1 MAATNLVYRDL
12 GYYFPVYQTGGQRI
26 RNSFVQYWKWIH
38 FNQNITDGNSAAT
51 EDVRGMLVAPHRM
64 YAVRAVV
71 VPTEGT
77 VALNVNDYAR
87 VRIFNMGRS
96 GGAIIHTIADGNTSA
111 IAWTL
116 DVENVLALTTGGVNF
131 ISLVIER
138 GEFIKVQ
145 LDKEGSG
152 VACEN
157 LKVSLMCKA
166 IEGHV

>member
-12 GYYFPVYQTGGQRI
+12 GDYFPVYQTGGQRI

-38 FNQNITDGNSAAT
+38 FNQNIGDGNSAAT

-77 VALNVNDYAR
+77 VALNAVDYAR

-96 GGAIIHTIADGNTSA
+96 GGVIIHTIADGNTSA
-111 IAWTL
+111 TTWTL
-116 DVENVLALTTGGVNF
+116 DVENALTLTTGGTNF

-138 GEFIKVQ
+138 DEFIKVQ
-145 LDKEGSG
+145 LDKISSG

>member
-1 MAATNLVYRDL
+1 MAATNLVYA
-12 GYYFPVYQTGGQRI
+12 GMEKYFPYMADGGQRI
-26 RNSFVQYWKWIH
+26 RNSCLQYWKWIH
-38 FNQNITDGNSAAT
+38 FNQNITDGGTAGT

-64 YAVRAVV
+64 FVLRAVV
-71 VPTEGT
+71 VPTET
-77 VALNVNDYAR
+77 TTAFDAVDYAR

-111 IAWTL
+111 TTWTL
-116 DVENVLALTTGGVNF
+116 DVENVLTLTTGGTNF

-145 LDKEGSG
+145 LDKYNTG
-152 VACEN
+152 VGTDN